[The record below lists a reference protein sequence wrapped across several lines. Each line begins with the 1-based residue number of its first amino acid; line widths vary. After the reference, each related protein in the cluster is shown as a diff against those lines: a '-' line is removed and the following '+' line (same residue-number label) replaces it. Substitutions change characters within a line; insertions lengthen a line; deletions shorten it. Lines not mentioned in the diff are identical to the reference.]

1 MDEFMKLDQRSH
13 SHLQLSVPQMLFCD
27 VPCMYAVK
35 YWGGMW
41 SNIHEMLKWEVLH
54 NILDSILMGIS
65 H

>member
-1 MDEFMKLDQRSH
+1 
-13 SHLQLSVPQMLFCD
+13 MLFCD

-41 SNIHEMLKWEVLH
+41 SNIHEMLKWEVLQ